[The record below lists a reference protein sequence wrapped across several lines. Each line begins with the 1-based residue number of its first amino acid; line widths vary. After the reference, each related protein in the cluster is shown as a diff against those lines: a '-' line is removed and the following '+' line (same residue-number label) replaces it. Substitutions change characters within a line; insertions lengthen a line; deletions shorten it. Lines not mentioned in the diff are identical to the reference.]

1 MARAEDEITGT
12 SPYFKFD
19 PQGPTDLEAA
29 EAFDKYFNWKL
40 EKGAKV
46 RERLEESYLHIFVQR
61 ASILKAVYER
71 RTSQWLDYERSALFD
86 VEAGDFVELLD
97 VGPVIEGDAE
107 FVPTVDPASG
117 EMELRLAS
125 DPSFAMQ
132 QGVHEF
138 RPYPNGVPT
147 EQIKYQGPRTVV
159 VDSDRFL
166 CPSNVENIEMA
177 DVIMELYDKPLRW
190 AKEIFYDREWCT
202 FDYFKNKIKKDA
214 NPTTD
219 SSKNEEYK
227 EDLSFD
233 NDKNPV
239 IQIVE
244 CWVKRDVLGT
254 GSPQEFVAFL
264 EPETRKILYYEY
276 VAKVTPDNRIPY
288 STVAISKHQNRWW
301 GPSLPERI
309 LPYQEYIDKQ
319 FNSQSYRNEL
329 AANPLL
335 GVNPNAVEDEPDE
348 IELHAGKVFELKDQ
362 HQMEDFISY
371 AALPN
376 MDQFTQAHIDFVF
389 GLVQLWFG
397 VSNMAQGDYQALAPA
412 NTATG
417 VEATLREAS
426 KIGRRW
432 MRRIV
437 RGFEDHLTKMVKV
450 AMATMDAPE
459 VYEYME
465 GDVNHF
471 ATMTPEMIKNLEM
484 NVTVLLSRDQG
495 QRAIEKAQLALSV
508 QERYFQYPP
517 ELRTPARPMLKRMLD
532 AMGYENT
539 DELLPQE
546 APPDP
551 RQEAEIMKLLSDGA
565 GAPGEAGAN
574 TEGATQAMGNSN
586 TAGANQYQQQVG

>member
-1 MARAEDEITGT
+1 MKTTNFRITESQEKKLTDYLMDRLEQLKTDNKERIETDKLSWNIYNNDRRDRVDHDSIYAYSNTAVPLTSLVVDHFMARAEDEITGT

-202 FDYFKNKIKKDA
+202 FDYFKNKMFHYSF
-214 NPTTD
+214 T
-219 SSKNEEYK
+219 SSFFH
-227 EDLSFD
+227 S
-233 NDKNPV
+233 
-239 IQIVE
+239 
-244 CWVKRDVLGT
+244 
-254 GSPQEFVAFL
+254 AFC
-264 EPETRKILYYEY
+264 
-276 VAKVTPDNRIPY
+276 
-288 STVAISKHQNRWW
+288 S
-301 GPSLPERI
+301 SL
-309 LPYQEYIDKQ
+309 K
-319 FNSQSYRNEL
+319 
-329 AANPLL
+329 
-335 GVNPNAVEDEPDE
+335 
-348 IELHAGKVFELKDQ
+348 
-362 HQMEDFISY
+362 
-371 AALPN
+371 
-376 MDQFTQAHIDFVF
+376 
-389 GLVQLWFG
+389 
-397 VSNMAQGDYQALAPA
+397 
-412 NTATG
+412 
-417 VEATLREAS
+417 
-426 KIGRRW
+426 
-432 MRRIV
+432 
-437 RGFEDHLTKMVKV
+437 
-450 AMATMDAPE
+450 
-459 VYEYME
+459 
-465 GDVNHF
+465 
-471 ATMTPEMIKNLEM
+471 
-484 NVTVLLSRDQG
+484 
-495 QRAIEKAQLALSV
+495 
-508 QERYFQYPP
+508 
-517 ELRTPARPMLKRMLD
+517 
-532 AMGYENT
+532 
-539 DELLPQE
+539 
-546 APPDP
+546 
-551 RQEAEIMKLLSDGA
+551 
-565 GAPGEAGAN
+565 
-574 TEGATQAMGNSN
+574 
-586 TAGANQYQQQVG
+586 